1 MSIKKPL
8 PPRDMAWFDTVT
20 GRPTD
25 IFFDWA
31 KSIDERVLRQPISI
45 GDPANGQFL
54 VYSTSSGNWSL
65 QPTVAQANNQV
76 LIWDNTSGV
85 WKAGAN

>member
-31 KSIDERVLRQPISI
+31 KSIDERVFREPVSLT
-45 GDPANGQFL
+45 DTPANGETPL
-54 VYSTSSGNWSL
+54 YNAT
-65 QPTVAQANNQV
+65 T
-76 LIWDNTSGV
+76 GV
-85 WKAGAN
+85 WEYGAN